1 MTNTEDQCLTVAE
14 ILERLF
20 QAEYGVR
27 STAKLLISNLDF
39 GVVDQDLKE
48 LFGQFGPM
56 TECRVLYERSGR
68 STGTAEVHFPRV
80 ADAKRA
86 RQEYN
91 NVPLDG
97 RDMNIVFMSGR

>member
-1 MTNTEDQCLTVAE
+1 M
-14 ILERLF
+14 
-20 QAEYGVR
+20 
-27 STAKLLISNLDF
+27 
-39 GVVDQDLKE
+39 VDQDLKE

-68 STGTAEVHFPRV
+68 STGTAEVHFQRV

-97 RDMNIVFMSGR
+97 RDMVSYFKYLATSIIFWF